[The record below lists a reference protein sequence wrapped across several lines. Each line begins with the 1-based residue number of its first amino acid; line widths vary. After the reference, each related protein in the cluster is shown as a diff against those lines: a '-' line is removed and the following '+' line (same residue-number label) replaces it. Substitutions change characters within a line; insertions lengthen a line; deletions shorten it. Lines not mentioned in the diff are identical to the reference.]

1 MFISTYIYIY
11 IYTGDYAVRRWTI
24 HHACQE
30 KCKNK
35 FLQILRNFAQP
46 FSFIPAHSYRSH
58 SSQVKLFGTNAS
70 FGAIEFFP
78 LLQSFLYNCKAV
90 STGIIDVHMCKERH
104 HPIPTPT
111 HPIVVT
117 GEGKRSR
124 VNIYIYI
131 YI

>member
-1 MFISTYIYIY
+1 MFISTYIYVYIY
-11 IYTGDYAVRRWTI
+11 ICTGDYAVRRLTI

-70 FGAIEFFP
+70 FGAIEIFP
-78 LLQSFLYNCKAV
+78 LLQSFLCKCKAV
-90 STGIIDVHMCKERH
+90 STDIKPGFVCNAAAARTWILLHLD
-104 HPIPTPT
+104 
-111 HPIVVT
+111 
-117 GEGKRSR
+117 G
-124 VNIYIYI
+124 
-131 YI
+131 